1 MGDKQETRNAAYPE
15 KTIGRNSNTF
25 LHALR
30 NDFEVGTLILHKSIL
45 MIFPSTG
52 RMAYSERKLPSAVG

>member
-1 MGDKQETRNAAYPE
+1 MGDNQETRKAAYPE

-30 NDFEVGTLILHKSIL
+30 NDFEVGTPNLYKSIL